1 MVLDRHNGV
10 RCKLT
15 FFPAERHALKLYD
28 PPRNISSGELVTILN
43 RVGRMDLADRF
54 VTELI
59 SGKNAE
65 GELTD
70 DEATHLFDT
79 LR

>member
-1 MVLDRHNGV
+1 MVPDRHNGV

-15 FFPAERHALKLYD
+15 FFPAEPHALKSYD

-54 VTELI
+54 LMDLI

-65 GELTD
+65 AELSD
-70 DEATHLFDT
+70 HEAAHLFDS
-79 LR
+79 L